1 MFYIVIII
9 NIAKIYLYSFYITL
23 FIILINYISESFME
37 KNS

>member
-1 MFYIVIII
+1 MFYIVII